1 MLDLAYSVLLIDIFL
16 MLNWDK
22 SKSDVEYDIFGST
35 LVKRS
40 IVK

>member
-1 MLDLAYSVLLIDIFL
+1 MLDLTYSVLLIDIFL
-16 MLNWDK
+16 MFDWDK
-22 SKSDVEYDIFGST
+22 SKSYVEYDIFRGT